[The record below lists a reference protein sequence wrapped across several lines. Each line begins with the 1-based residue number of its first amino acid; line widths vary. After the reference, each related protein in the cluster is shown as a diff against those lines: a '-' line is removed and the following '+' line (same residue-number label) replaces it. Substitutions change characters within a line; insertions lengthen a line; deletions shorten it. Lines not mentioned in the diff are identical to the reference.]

1 MSLTVFL
8 VSLAWSALSAALVY
22 RILCKEEVRVL
33 EEGDFAARSVAPS
46 VGATVTVFFALAAP
60 LLLGWARGVRGV
72 FEGLG
77 IVTLQ
82 MVGAFG
88 SLAALAALHG

>member
-8 VSLAWSALSAALVY
+8 VSLAWSALSASLVY
-22 RILCKEEVRVL
+22 RILCKEELRFF
-33 EEGDFAARSVAPS
+33 EKGDFAAPNIAPS
-46 VGATVTVFFALAAP
+46 VGAAVTVFFALAAP
-60 LLLGWARGVRGV
+60 LLLGWVRGVRGV

-82 MVGAFG
+82 LVGAFG
-88 SLAALAALHG
+88 SLVALAALT